1 MWGMI
6 QREEECSLGKGWDG
20 TLEGVKEQQRKGGQE
35 GMRHFLALSA
45 RPAAAIAAAVA
56 ACADKGA
63 IPPMGGHVLQGSAP
77 SAAPPSAP
85 NLGRGG
91 ALLGGAIINSL
102 ERATVLAR
110 PPLDA
115 QRLRSTAASPTYII
129 NYLGWKRVRAA
140 LTINPLL
147 FRASTHSCHS
157 YPLSPTSQRCR

>member
-6 QREEECSLGKGWDG
+6 QREEESSLGKGWDG

-77 SAAPPSAP
+77 SAAPPSVP
-85 NLGRGG
+85 NLGRGERCLEG
-91 ALLGGAIINSL
+91 QSLINSRGL
-102 ERATVLAR
+102 LYSLAR
-110 PPLDA
+110 PWMPRDFGQ
-115 QRLRSTAASPTYII
+115 QRHLLRT
-129 NYLGWKRVRAA
+129 
-140 LTINPLL
+140 
-147 FRASTHSCHS
+147 
-157 YPLSPTSQRCR
+157 